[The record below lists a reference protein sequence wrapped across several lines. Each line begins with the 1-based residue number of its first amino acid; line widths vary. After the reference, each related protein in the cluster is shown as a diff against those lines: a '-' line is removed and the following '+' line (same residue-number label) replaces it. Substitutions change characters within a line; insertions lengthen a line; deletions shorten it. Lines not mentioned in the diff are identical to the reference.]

1 MTPLLYLLLFLSP
14 PIPYR
19 QLSWS
24 DFKGK
29 PEAGPTIARSC
40 TGIVIEKDTAY
51 AIFEP
56 DRSWTRTNDV
66 ATLRHEQGHFAI
78 TKIFASKIDQW
89 KTYNPVDHSYSEN
102 IHYWLDRWDEM
113 EIRYDLETDHGRNEA
128 EQKRWE
134 EMIKL

>member
-1 MTPLLYLLLFLSP
+1 MPPFLYLLLFLSP

-29 PEAGPTIARSC
+29 PTNDHIASSC

-56 DRSWTRTNDV
+56 DRSWTRTGDS
-66 ATLRHEQGHFAI
+66 ATLRHEQGHFLI
-78 TKIFASKIDQW
+78 TRIFAEKINQW
-89 KTYNPVDHSYSEN
+89 RPYNPVDFEYN
-102 IHYWLDRWDEM
+102 KGIIYWLDKWDAM
-113 EIRYDLETDHGRNEA
+113 ESRYDLETDHGRNEA

-134 EMIKL
+134 NLIKL